1 MKPMIK
7 YRSGTS
13 REIPYIEKWI
23 PEYTGRYME
32 PFLGSG
38 TLYFHL
44 EPEQAVINDINS
56 KLMSF
61 YKGVRDDYDN
71 LRKELDEIETVYEY
85 NRQNFKKRKSENP
98 DKRVYDANERLYY
111 NIRDM
116 YNGNADKEFSDA
128 FIYYFIN
135 KTAYSG
141 MIRFN
146 AKGDF
151 DVPYG
156 RYEHFNTQLIT
167 KEHSELLK
175 KAEILNTNYFDVFNL
190 AGSNDFMFLDLPYDC
205 KFSDYENSKYKE
217 GFTEDDQRKLAEDF
231 RNLNCKAL
239 MIIGKTPL
247 IEELYKDFIVD
258 EYGKHYAINIK
269 NQFSQDTKHLIITNY
284 TK

>member
-151 DVPYG
+151 DVLYG
-156 RYEHFNTQLIT
+156 HYEHFNTQLIT

-175 KAEILNTNYFDVFNL
+175 KSRDT
-190 AGSNDFMFLDLPYDC
+190 
-205 KFSDYENSKYKE
+205 KYKL
-217 GFTEDDQRKLAEDF
+217 F
-231 RNLNCKAL
+231 
-239 MIIGKTPL
+239 
-247 IEELYKDFIVD
+247 
-258 EYGKHYAINIK
+258 
-269 NQFSQDTKHLIITNY
+269 
-284 TK
+284 